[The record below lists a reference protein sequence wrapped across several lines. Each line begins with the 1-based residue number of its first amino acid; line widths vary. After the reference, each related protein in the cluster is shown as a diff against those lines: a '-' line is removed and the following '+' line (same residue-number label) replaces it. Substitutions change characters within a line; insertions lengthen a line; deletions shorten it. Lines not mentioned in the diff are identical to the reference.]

1 MVRLPRLVAWPFT
14 AQRFPATVC
23 RSCRPFPAAAVA
35 VVADVQPGQA
45 RRHGVGVGVVELHA
59 VEAGVAGA
67 PGGLGKEAGDRP
79 DVGQV
84 EVAGP
89 LARSPQSSDSSSR
102 GERTASTRPRG
113 ASRRAARTLALG
125 APASG
130 SPRWR
135 RGAGRAERHRPA
147 GRARSSALAPVAVS
161 RRQSRG
167 AGSGAAFGP
176 RSARARRRRGDGAR
190 ARSDRRRSGAGPARR
205 VADARRLDDQD
216 AGWPLAKRAYRS
228 SPSRVAKPS
237 AVWRQGTMAGT
248 QLRSAG
254 TKPEGNRRGANQR
267 VRCARSRVGQRAGGR
282 AWRTREMEAGSPRS
296 PEGSRPEDT
305 SAWLASRRW
314 ESSPASSGARVA
326 EGRGGAPDDRR
337 PGRRS
342 RDRFSGSL
350 DSPGA
355 RHGSVE

>member
-1 MVRLPRLVAWPFT
+1 MWGRWRLPVRSRGRRSRAT
-14 AQRFPATVC
+14 PA
-23 RSCRPFPAAAVA
+23 RGARERP
-35 VVADVQPGQA
+35 
-45 RRHGVGVGVVELHA
+45 
-59 VEAGVAGA
+59 
-67 PGGLGKEAGDRP
+67 RP
-79 DVGQV
+79 DR
-84 EVAGP
+84 VA
-89 LARSPQSSDSSSR
+89 
-102 GERTASTRPRG
+102 RPEG
-113 ASRRAARTLALG
+113 LPGRAPR
-125 APASG
+125 APPAGG

-135 RGAGRAERHRPA
+135 RGAGRVERHRPA

-216 AGWPLAKRAYRS
+216 AGLALGEAGVPLEHLEGHE
-228 SPSRVAKPS
+228 
-237 AVWRQGTMAGT
+237 AVRGLVPGHRGRT
-248 QLRSAG
+248 QLRSAA